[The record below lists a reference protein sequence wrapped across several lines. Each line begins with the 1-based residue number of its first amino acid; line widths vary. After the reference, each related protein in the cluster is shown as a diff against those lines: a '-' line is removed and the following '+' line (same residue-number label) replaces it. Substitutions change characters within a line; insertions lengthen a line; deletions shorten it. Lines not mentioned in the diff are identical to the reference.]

1 MEIRQLRYFVAAA
14 DAGTISRAAAR
25 CGVTQPSLSQQILKL
40 EAELGAQ
47 LLDRLGR
54 GVALTDAGRAL
65 LPRARSILA
74 QVQETESNLLADVD
88 AGRDRLAIGAIPTI
102 APYLLPGLIA
112 ALRAE
117 FPACD
122 VIVREGL
129 TQHLTEA
136 IADNDLDLAVMS
148 TPPEHNLIH
157 AETLTRE
164 PLRIV
169 VPAEHPLC
177 NAPAIAMA
185 DLRDQP
191 AVRLDEMHC
200 LGAQITEFCTAQRL
214 DGNVVCHMTQID
226 TLLEFVRMGLGVSIV
241 PEMVAARDTDPARRY
256 LAFKRNGPSREI
268 VLVTRA
274 GRRTS
279 RLAQRFAE
287 LLRERLARPDAR
299 KPLTSGSPTPSG
311 TPS

>member
-40 EAELGAQ
+40 ESKLGVQ

-74 QVQETESNLLADVD
+74 QIHETESNLLADID
-88 AGRDRLAIGAIPTI
+88 AGHDRLAIGAIPTI
-102 APYLLPGLIA
+102 APYLLPGLVA
-112 ALRAE
+112 DLRRQ
-117 FPACD
+117 FPACV

-129 TQHLTEA
+129 TQQLTEA
-136 IADNDLDLAVMS
+136 IADNELDLAIMS
-148 TPPEHNLIH
+148 TPPDHSLIH
-157 AETLTRE
+157 AETLARE

-169 VPAEHPLC
+169 VHAGHPLC
-177 NAPAIAMA
+177 DAPAIAIA

-200 LGAQITEFCTAQRL
+200 LGQQIAEFCAARRL
-214 DGNVVCHMTQID
+214 AGNVVCNMTQID

-241 PEMVAARDTDPARRY
+241 PEMVAARDTDPDRRY
-256 LAFKRNGPSREI
+256 LPFKRGGPSREI

-279 RLAQRFAE
+279 RLAQRFTE
-287 LLRERLARPDAR
+287 LLRQRLAGPAARP
-299 KPLTSGSPTPSG
+299 
-311 TPS
+311 